1 MKGTSMHMGTSSHK
15 AAMKPGPPLVGSF
28 IDGERAT
35 FDEAEKAS
43 KEGKAVTHTNK
54 EAIKKAK
61 KQLNNGEISQSEYDQ
76 LSTKK
81 YAPEKNKKEFNK
93 AKSDDAKAQAS
104 TEKRAKILKTSAR
117 ATGDRNAEGYKGTK
131 EKRAADA
138 AFDKKNSK
146 IKTEKSKKPLTGDDY
161 QGVKGAEV
169 TISNKAATFAS
180 TGGGT
185 KNTKD
190 FKREAKAKKME
201 ELKKKG
207 APMMG
212 ETTRD
217 KVKKARAKGKLT
229 PKLTPRKIQR
239 PVERIDY
246 KKKKKA

>member
-1 MKGTSMHMGTSSHK
+1 MAFKMKGTSMHMGTSSHK

-146 IKTEKSKKPLTGDDY
+146 IKTEKSTKLDGSDY
-161 QGVKGAEV
+161 QGVKGASK
-169 TISNKAATFAS
+169 TINTKSAKKGTDQ
-180 TGGGT
+180 GGT

-190 FKREAKAKKME
+190 YARETKEAKMK
-201 ELKKKG
+201 ELK
-207 APMMG
+207 
-212 ETTRD
+212 D
-217 KVKKARAKGKLT
+217 KVNKKN
-229 PKLTPRKIQR
+229 
-239 PVERIDY
+239 
-246 KKKKKA
+246 